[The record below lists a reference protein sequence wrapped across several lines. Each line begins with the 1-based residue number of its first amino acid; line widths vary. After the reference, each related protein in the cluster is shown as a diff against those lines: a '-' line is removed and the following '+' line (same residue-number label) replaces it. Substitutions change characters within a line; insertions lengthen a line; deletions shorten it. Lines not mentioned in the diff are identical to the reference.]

1 MADFLDELIGLQKE
15 FQAITGEISDET
27 AFVRGATT
35 EESAEP
41 VWTPSDYKVVP
52 KGNSAMCVR
61 CKKEDASC
69 DLCLQVCPTDSI
81 FFDDDGALEIKS
93 DCRKCG
99 LCVAACPT
107 DALVSSMHAPK
118 MLYDKICKAAEANEM
133 VYVTCTRALGHVP
146 EAAQVVLPCV
156 GDVSAEVWYSIL
168 CEYGN
173 VGIYLP
179 RGICDKCRTTTGEEC
194 YTDAITL
201 GEQWSGET
209 VDLVERERDMV
220 LEVDHQAERKAFV
233 NGSLKSLGM
242 TASKVNPLTAKLAR
256 GAEKLAKHSKQITE
270 LQKSLDRLTG
280 AQNTENK
287 KRVLTNTRQLMLV
300 ALANHPKTAGNIL
313 LDAPQ
318 STDKCD
324 GCGECADVCPMNAI
338 DIVEGK
344 ISVLTTHCV
353 ACALCSDICPLD
365 AIEFIEVDGNRLIV
379 DDPETKKK
387 VEEDERQRQK
397 EAENREK
404 AKKYGQK
411 MIDMLEKEADEA
423 EARGE
428 KL

>member
-1 MADFLDELIGLQKE
+1 MADFLDELIGLQKD
-15 FQAITGEISDET
+15 FQNIMGDISDET
-27 AFVRGATT
+27 AFVRGATE
-35 EESAEP
+35 EESSEP

-81 FFDDDGALEIKS
+81 YFDDDGALEIKG

-146 EAAQVVLPCV
+146 EAAQVVVPCV
-156 GDVSAEVWYSIL
+156 GAISAEVWYSIL
-168 CEYGN
+168 CEYCN
-173 VGIYLP
+173 VAIYLP
-179 RGICDKCRTTTGEEC
+179 HGICDKCRTTTGEEC
-194 YTDAITL
+194 YTDAISL

-209 VDLVERERDMV
+209 VDLVERERDMI

-270 LQKSLDRLTG
+270 LQKSLDRLAG
-280 AQNTENK
+280 AKSSENK

-300 ALANHPKTAGNIL
+300 ALANHPDTAGNIL

-318 STDKCD
+318 AIEKCD
-324 GCGECADVCPMNAI
+324 GCGECADACPMNAI
-338 DIVEGK
+338 DVVDGGIQ
-344 ISVLTTHCV
+344 VLTTHCV
-353 ACALCSDICPLD
+353 ACALCADICPLD
-365 AIEFIEVDGNRLIV
+365 AIEFVEVDGNRLIV
-379 DDPETKKK
+379 DDPETRKK
-387 VEEDERQRQK
+387 VEADEKAKQEQA
-397 EAENREK
+397 EAREK

>member
-1 MADFLDELIGLQKE
+1 M
-15 FQAITGEISDET
+15 
-27 AFVRGATT
+27 
-35 EESAEP
+35 
-41 VWTPSDYKVVP
+41 
-52 KGNSAMCVR
+52 
-61 CKKEDASC
+61 
-69 DLCLQVCPTDSI
+69 
-81 FFDDDGALEIKS
+81 
-93 DCRKCG
+93 
-99 LCVAACPT
+99 
-107 DALVSSMHAPK
+107 
-118 MLYDKICKAAEANEM
+118 
-133 VYVTCTRALGHVP
+133 
-146 EAAQVVLPCV
+146 VLPCV

-270 LQKSLDRLTG
+270 LQKSLDRLTV

-387 VEEDERQRQK
+387 VEEDEKQRQK